1 MGNYVLDPQ
10 KKKLFMMAFILDQ
23 MVDKNVI
30 FPVVLSDNDVLLQNL
45 FIEMMSMDLLT
56 VQNNEYAVTDRGAT
70 FIDNFYQKYKE
81 FLKLYDIF
89 CAVDLEAGEFAFSSY
104 YDFDDDTQWKL
115 FLEDQRWDDVRVAV
129 CEFKKI
135 DPVEIVF
142 LSFMAENR
150 FTQNANW
157 QFDLISDLIW
167 NEMIQVCNTAIPL
180 EDLLIDDAIQ
190 DIIKQGSTIMM
201 DLLKEEHRRVLE
213 EAKERLTQNEITQE
227 EYVEE
232 VTYVEEEVIYYEP
245 YYGNIYYV
253 SPCWVWVL

>member
-1 MGNYVLDPQ
+1 MGTYVLDP
-10 KKKLFMMAFILDQ
+10 KKRQLFMMAFLLDQ

-30 FPVVLSDNDVLLQNL
+30 FPVVLTGNDILLQDL
-45 FIEMMSMDLLT
+45 FIEMMAMDLLT
-56 VQNNEYAVTDRGAT
+56 VQDNVYAVTDKGAT

-89 CAVDLEAGEFAFSSY
+89 CAVDLEAGEFAFSSF
-104 YDFDDDTQWKL
+104 YDFDDDNQWKY

-135 DPVEIVF
+135 DPIEMVF

-150 FTQNANW
+150 FTQNPNW

-167 NEMIQVCNTAIPL
+167 NEMMQVCNTAIPL
-180 EDLLIDDAIQ
+180 EDLLKNDAIQ
-190 DIIKQGSTIMM
+190 DIVKQGSVIMM
-201 DLLKEEHRRVLE
+201 NLLKEEHKRARE
-213 EAKERLTQNEITQE
+213 EAQERLEQKEMTQE

-232 VTYVEEEVIYYEP
+232 ITYIEEEVVYYEP
-245 YYGNIYYV
+245 YYNDIYYI
-253 SPCWVWVL
+253 SPCWVWYL